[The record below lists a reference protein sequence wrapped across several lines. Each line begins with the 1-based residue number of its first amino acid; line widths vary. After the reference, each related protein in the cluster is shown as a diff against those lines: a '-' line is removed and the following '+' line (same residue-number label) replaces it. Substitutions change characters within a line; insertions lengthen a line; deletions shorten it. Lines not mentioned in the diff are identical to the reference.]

1 MMPNARELLESAVP
15 YDARG
20 TAPAAEVRRLGRRR
34 QRRSQAVG
42 VAIGVTAV
50 ALSTVGVVRFVV
62 PVADEVAPST
72 TTVAPSP
79 RASFTSQPTPAPS
92 GPELSSIT
100 GTRWLV
106 DIVAAAAAT
115 TQAYPEQKGDAPRAL
130 MTFEPDHVL
139 VLDYME
145 KGRTTTVRGTW
156 AATSE
161 SQALDANA
169 RGDLRLT
176 LATPSHAPSVLVLL
190 LNRLSLVKSFAMFVP
205 DNPPPS
211 IASLTMSAY
220 SNASGVVIADLVK
233 PGYVLPSPYPQR
245 P

>member
-1 MMPNARELLESAVP
+1 MPNVRELLESAVP

-20 TAPAAEVRRLGRRR
+20 AAPAAEVRRLGRRR

-42 VAIGVTAV
+42 VVIGVTAV

-62 PVADEVAPST
+62 PVADQVTRPT

-79 RASFTSQPTPAPS
+79 RASYTPQPTPTPT
-92 GPELSSIT
+92 GPELSAIV

-115 TQAYPEQKGDAPRAL
+115 EQAYPEQAGDAPRAL

-161 SQALDANA
+161 SPALDVDA

-176 LATPSHAPSVLVLL
+176 LATPSRAPATLALL
-190 LNRLSLVKSFAMFVP
+190 LNRVSLVKSFAMFVP
-205 DNPPPS
+205 EHPPAS
-211 IASLTMSAY
+211 IEPLTMSAY
-220 SNASGVVIADLVK
+220 SNASGVLIADLVK
-233 PGYVLPSPYPQR
+233 PGLVLPSPYPQR